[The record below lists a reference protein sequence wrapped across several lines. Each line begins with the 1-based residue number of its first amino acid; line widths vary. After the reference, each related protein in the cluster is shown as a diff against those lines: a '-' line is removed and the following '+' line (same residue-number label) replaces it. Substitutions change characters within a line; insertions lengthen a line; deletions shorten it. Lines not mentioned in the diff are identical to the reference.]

1 MEDFKK
7 FLEENLPKV
16 DLNNGTHIYKVTIE
30 EHVSQTFEVEA
41 ADIEEAMEIA
51 EKCYND
57 GDFVLEPG
65 NVTAKLMMAEA
76 DDGSEFTEWREF
88 E

>member
-16 DLNNGTHIYKVTIE
+16 DLNNNTKMYKVTIE

-41 ADIEEAMEIA
+41 ADIEEAMEFA
-51 EKCYND
+51 EESYNN
-57 GDFVLEPG
+57 GEFVLEPG
-65 NVTAKLMMAEA
+65 NITATLMMAEA
-76 DDGSEFTEWREF
+76 EDGSEATEWE
-88 E
+88 EL